1 MIRHDEQ
8 CSARAPGTAPERR
21 RRTRRLVP
29 AAEHHHHDGGHMGT
43 RSTSDRPSMR
53 QVAETAGV
61 SHMTVSRVLNGH
73 PSIKES
79 TRDKVLLAVEQLGYH
94 RNIAARALALQRTL
108 RIGAVVETETEFGP
122 ASALRAIHRAA
133 RRRGY
138 SVSSVALDED
148 DSVDAG
154 QAFEQLVS
162 LGIDALCLVTP
173 RSASV
178 AAVRSISPEMPV
190 LVTKPDREDE
200 LLRVCVD
207 QQLGV
212 TMAVDHLAALGH
224 RDVLHVSGPLDWLDA
239 RARERAFRARTRSW
253 GMRERPIV
261 AGDWSADFGYDFAVG
276 LQRRPDYTAIVA
288 ANDQVALGIVHGLHD
303 RGISVPDELSIIGF
317 DDAPFSR
324 HSIPPLTTV
333 RQPFETLGRAVV
345 DVLLAAVERRPI
357 PQRTKIPP
365 ELIVRLSTA
374 KARETP

>member
-1 MIRHDEQ
+1 MNTRPT
-8 CSARAPGTAPERR
+8 SER
-21 RRTRRLVP
+21 P
-29 AAEHHHHDGGHMGT
+29 NI
-43 RSTSDRPSMR
+43 R
-53 QVAETAGV
+53 QVAVTAGV

-73 PSIKES
+73 TNIKES
-79 TRDKVLLAVEQLGYH
+79 TRDKVLAAVDELGY
-94 RNIAARALALQRTL
+94 RPNIAARALATQRTL
-108 RIGAVVETETEFGP
+108 RIGAIVETETEFGP
-122 ASALRAIHRAA
+122 ASSLRAIHRAA
-133 RRRGY
+133 RPRGY
-138 SVSSVALDED
+138 SVSSIALDED
-148 DSVDAG
+148 DSTDAG
-154 QAFEQLVS
+154 RAFDQLVAM
-162 LGIDALCLVTP
+162 GIDALCLVTP

-178 AAVRSISPEMPV
+178 AAVRSISPDMPV
-190 LVTKPDREDE
+190 LVVKPEREAE

-224 RDVLHVSGPLDWLDA
+224 RDILHVSGPMDWLDA
-239 RARERAFRARTRSW
+239 RARERAFRARTQSW

-303 RGISVPDELSIIGF
+303 RGISVPEDLSIVGF

-333 RQPFETLGRAVV
+333 RQPFDALGSAVV
-345 DVLLAAVERRPI
+345 EVLLAGIEGRTI

-374 KARETP
+374 KARETL

>member
-1 MIRHDEQ
+1 MTAR
-8 CSARAPGTAPERR
+8 SASER
-21 RRTRRLVP
+21 P
-29 AAEHHHHDGGHMGT
+29 NI
-43 RSTSDRPSMR
+43 R

-73 PSIKES
+73 ANIKES
-79 TRDKVLLAVEQLGYH
+79 TREKVLAAVEELGY
-94 RNIAARALALQRTL
+94 RPNIAARALATQKTL
-108 RIGAVVETETEFGP
+108 RIGAIVETEAEFGP

-133 RRRGY
+133 RHRGY
-138 SVSSVALDED
+138 SVSSIALDED

-154 QAFEQLVS
+154 QAFWQLTS

-173 RSASV
+173 RSSSV
-178 AAVRSISPEMPV
+178 AALRALAPEMPV
-190 LVTKPDREDE
+190 LVVKPEREEE

-224 RDVLHVSGPLDWLDA
+224 RDILHVSGPMDWLDA

-253 GMRERPIV
+253 GMPERPIV

-276 LQRRPDYTAIVA
+276 LQRRPDYTAIFA

-303 RGISVPDELSIIGF
+303 RGISVPGELSIVGF

-333 RQPFETLGRAVV
+333 RQPFEMLGAAVV
-345 DVLLAAVERRPI
+345 DVLLAAIEGRPL

>member
-1 MIRHDEQ
+1 M
-8 CSARAPGTAPERR
+8 A
-21 RRTRRLVP
+21 
-29 AAEHHHHDGGHMGT
+29 T
-43 RSTSDRPSMR
+43 RSASERPNIR
-53 QVAETAGV
+53 QVAEIAGV

-73 PSIKES
+73 TNIKES
-79 TRDKVLLAVEQLGYH
+79 TREKVLVAVDELGY
-94 RNIAARALALQRTL
+94 RPNIAARALATQKTL
-108 RIGAVVETETEFGP
+108 RIGAIVETETEFGP

-133 RRRGY
+133 RQRGY
-138 SVSSVALDED
+138 SVSSIALDED
-148 DSVDAG
+148 DSTDAG
-154 QAFEQLVS
+154 RAFEQLAG

-173 RSASV
+173 RSASL
-178 AAVRSISPEMPV
+178 AALRAISPDMPV
-190 LVTKPDREDE
+190 LVVKPEREAE

-224 RDVLHVSGPLDWLDA
+224 RDILHVSGPMDWLDA

-253 GMRERPIV
+253 GMPERPIV

-276 LQRRPDYTAIVA
+276 LQRLPDYTAIFA

-303 RGISVPDELSIIGF
+303 RGIRVPEDLSIVGF

-333 RQPFETLGRAVV
+333 RQPFDALGVAVV
-345 DVLLAAVERRPI
+345 EVLLAAIQGQPI

-365 ELIVRLSTA
+365 ELVVRLSTA
-374 KARETP
+374 KVRQGP

>member
-1 MIRHDEQ
+1 M
-8 CSARAPGTAPERR
+8 S
-21 RRTRRLVP
+21 
-29 AAEHHHHDGGHMGT
+29 T
-43 RSTSDRPSMR
+43 RSASDRPSMR

-79 TRDKVLLAVEQLGYH
+79 TRDKVLHAVEQLGYH

-148 DSVDAG
+148 DSGSPDR
-154 QAFEQLVS
+154 AFQQLLA

-178 AAVRSISPEMPV
+178 AAVRTASLDVPV
-190 LVTKPDREDE
+190 LVVKPEREAE

-224 RDVLHVSGPLDWLDA
+224 RDVLYVSGPMDWLDA
-239 RARERAFRARTRSW
+239 RARERAFRARARSW

-261 AGDWSADFGYDFAVG
+261 AGDWSADFGYDFAIG
-276 LQRRPDYTAIVA
+276 LERLPEYTAIVA
-288 ANDQVALGIVHGLHD
+288 ANDEVALGIVHGLHD
-303 RGISVPDELSIIGF
+303 RGLRVPDDLSVVGF

-333 RQPFETLGRAVV
+333 RQPFEALGGAVV
-345 DVLLAAVERRPI
+345 DVLLAAVEGLEI

-365 ELIVRLSTA
+365 ELVVRLSTA
-374 KARETP
+374 KARTAP

>member
-1 MIRHDEQ
+1 MT
-8 CSARAPGTAPERR
+8 AR
-21 RRTRRLVP
+21 P
-29 AAEHHHHDGGHMGT
+29 A
-43 RSTSDRPSMR
+43 SDRPNIR
-53 QVAETAGV
+53 QVAEIAGV

-73 PSIKES
+73 ANIKES
-79 TRDKVLLAVEQLGYH
+79 TRDKVLVAVDQLGY
-94 RNIAARALALQRTL
+94 RPNIAARALATQKTL
-108 RIGAVVETETEFGP
+108 RIGAIVETEAEFGP
-122 ASALRAIHRAA
+122 ASALRAIHRAS

-138 SVSSVALDED
+138 SVSSIALDED
-148 DSVDAG
+148 DSTDARA
-154 QAFEQLVS
+154 AFEQLAG

-178 AAVRSISPEMPV
+178 ATLRAISPDMPV
-190 LVTKPDREDE
+190 LVVKPEREAE

-224 RDVLHVSGPLDWLDA
+224 RDILHVSGPMDWLDA
-239 RARERAFRARTRSW
+239 RARERAFRARARSW
-253 GMRERPIV
+253 GMPERPIV

-276 LQRRPDYTAIVA
+276 LRRRPDYTAIFA

-303 RGISVPDELSIIGF
+303 RGIRVPEDLSIVGF
-317 DDAPFSR
+317 DDAAFSR

-333 RQPFETLGRAVV
+333 RQPFDALGSAVV
-345 DVLLAAVERRPI
+345 DVLLAAIEGRAI

-374 KARETP
+374 KARGAS

>member
-1 MIRHDEQ
+1 M
-8 CSARAPGTAPERR
+8 S
-21 RRTRRLVP
+21 
-29 AAEHHHHDGGHMGT
+29 T

-138 SVSSVALDED
+138 SVSSIAL
-148 DSVDAG
+148 
-154 QAFEQLVS
+154 AFQQLLA
-162 LGIDALCLVTP
+162 LGIDALCLVMP

-178 AAVRSISPEMPV
+178 AAARTASLDLPV
-190 LVTKPDREDE
+190 LVVKPEREAE

-224 RDVLHVSGPLDWLDA
+224 RDVLYVSGPMDWLDA
-239 RARERAFRARTRSW
+239 RARERAFRARAQSW

-261 AGDWSADFGYDFAVG
+261 AGDWSADFGYDFAIG
-276 LQRRPDYTAIVA
+276 LERVPEYTAIVA
-288 ANDQVALGIVHGLHD
+288 ANDEVALGIVHGLHD
-303 RGISVPDELSIIGF
+303 RGLRVPDDLSVVGF

-333 RQPFETLGRAVV
+333 RQPFEALGGAVV
-345 DVLLAAVERRPI
+345 DVLLAAVEGLEI
-357 PQRTKIPP
+357 PRRTKIPP
-365 ELIVRLSTA
+365 ELVVRLSTA
-374 KARETP
+374 KARSMP

>member
-1 MIRHDEQ
+1 MSTR
-8 CSARAPGTAPERR
+8 PTPER
-21 RRTRRLVP
+21 P
-29 AAEHHHHDGGHMGT
+29 NI
-43 RSTSDRPSMR
+43 R
-53 QVAETAGV
+53 QVAEIAGV

-73 PSIKES
+73 ANIKES
-79 TRDKVLLAVEQLGYH
+79 TREKVLAAVKEMGY
-94 RNIAARALALQRTL
+94 RPNIAARALATQRTL
-108 RIGAVVETETEFGP
+108 RIGAIIETEAEYGP

-148 DSVDAG
+148 ESPDARH
-154 QAFEQLVS
+154 AIEQLTA

-173 RSASV
+173 RSSSV
-178 AAVRSISPEMPV
+178 AVVRSISPDMPV
-190 LVTKPDREDE
+190 LVVKPEREAE

-224 RDVLHVSGPLDWLDA
+224 RDILHVSGPMDWLDA
-239 RARERAFRARTRSW
+239 RARERAFRARTQSW

-261 AGDWSADFGYDFAVG
+261 AGTWSADFGYEFAVG
-276 LQRRPDYTAIVA
+276 LERLPDYTAIVA
-288 ANDQVALGIVHGLHD
+288 ANDQVALGLIHGLHD
-303 RGISVPDELSIIGF
+303 RGIRVPEDLSVVGF
-317 DDAPFSR
+317 DDTPFSR

-333 RQPFETLGRAVV
+333 RQPFEMLGTSVV
-345 DVLLAAVERRPI
+345 DVLVAAIEGREI

-374 KARETP
+374 KARTAP